1 MGNSNDVQNTTKLG
15 NEVLD
20 TVSGSAL
27 SPIEWLQKEVYKRF
41 GGETFLKVFANEFEK
56 AKQMEKDLLNAR

>member
-1 MGNSNDVQNTTKLG
+1 MSKEAQDNELNTNKALHIA
-15 NEVLD
+15 D
-20 TVSGSAL
+20 VSGSAL

>member
-1 MGNSNDVQNTTKLG
+1 MENINDIQKPTNVG
-15 NEVLD
+15 NEVLAD
-20 TVSGSAL
+20 VSGSAL

-41 GGETFLKVFANEFEK
+41 GGETFLKVFSNEFEK